1 MLAAVEKKETLSER
15 VAVASVPP
23 SGPARVPTSAS
34 GPARVPPSGPADK
47 KQVLK
52 EMAEKKKLGLK
63 RDEKKEEYEQSKR
76 NNVEA
81 LRDPSTDEKTRKAH
95 LKALRIKAVEEAM
108 KEKSKNAAKAGPMK
122 EDDFEEEE
130 EDDLDPSSLVE
141 AEMDENY
148 EDTLVEVNIPGKHS
162 SSTFLEEKIEVKI
175 AGDDV
180 LMPPNA
186 DGKVFCTICKG
197 GPMQVV
203 TMPF

>member
-15 VAVASVPP
+15 VAVARVPP
-23 SGPARVPTSAS
+23 SGPARVPPS
-34 GPARVPPSGPADK
+34 GSGPADK

-52 EMAEKKKLGLK
+52 EMDEKKKLGLK

-108 KEKSKNAAKAGPMK
+108 KEKSKNAAKAEPMK

-203 TMPF
+203 TIPF

>member
-1 MLAAVEKKETLSER
+1 MAAVEKKETLSER

-34 GPARVPPSGPADK
+34 GPADK

-63 RDEKKEEYEQSKR
+63 RDEKKDEYEQSKR

-108 KEKSKNAAKAGPMK
+108 KEKSKNAAKAEPVK

-162 SSTFLEEKIEVKI
+162 RSTFLEEKIEVKI

-197 GPMQVV
+197 GPMQVM
-203 TMPF
+203 TIPF

>member
-15 VAVASVPP
+15 VAVASGPP

-34 GPARVPPSGPADK
+34 GPARVPPSGSGPARVPTSGSGRADK

-63 RDEKKEEYEQSKR
+63 RDEKKDEYEQSKR

-108 KEKSKNAAKAGPMK
+108 KEKSKNAAKAEPMK

-162 SSTFLEEKIEVKI
+162 SWTFK
-175 AGDDV
+175 
-180 LMPPNA
+180 
-186 DGKVFCTICKG
+186 
-197 GPMQVV
+197 
-203 TMPF
+203 

>member
-23 SGPARVPTSAS
+23 SGPARVPTSA
-34 GPARVPPSGPADK
+34 SGPADK

-108 KEKSKNAAKAGPMK
+108 KEKSKNAAKAEPMK

-162 SSTFLEEKIEVKI
+162 S
-175 AGDDV
+175 
-180 LMPPNA
+180 
-186 DGKVFCTICKG
+186 
-197 GPMQVV
+197 
-203 TMPF
+203 